1 MENMIM
7 KTPKN
12 IFPLSM
18 LLISMILTGCAD
30 STQNSNP
37 KFSEATTTS
46 AVTATTSA
54 ISTTSSAINA
64 SSSAMQPVDP
74 LSVEGQLK
82 TIAEAKDKIVTYDN
96 EDENYHYAITDLDQN
111 GRLELIVSTGMFG
124 AEHITGNWYYEISKD
139 GSKLKKCKGKAFGN
153 EGHDICDDID
163 TVYID
168 PKKHNYYYIVHG
180 ITHVS
185 GAENYDSVGSLQLKN
200 GTLTDNYL
208 AGGSHF
214 VSKKGKLKDSYYKL
228 TKNANK
234 RTAIITKKQYS
245 DIDSLMNEKYGKL
258 KKESVAIQWF
268 SYEQLMSE
276 VSESQ
281 FLHKLQKSQEN
292 FAIGKKVKK
301 CKEYNWYDDSLKN
314 LKNIDWEEQQYNMR
328 SEDYTMLTKYFPMLK
343 NEQKIHF
350 PDGTEQTLDEY
361 STGKEGFYRQ
371 VQLVDLTGDG
381 IKELILDAS
390 GYVIFSYQNGKYE
403 AFLPLSDEGFN
414 VTPGGYF
421 CYDMDNEANEV
432 YTRFT
437 SKLQY
442 KDGKLQEVIVA
453 KGESDYKNDTDI
465 YHINGLL
472 ASEDTYCDW
481 QVEKL
486 YPDNE
491 PYEVYKYVLEEKE
504 E

>member
-1 MENMIM
+1 M
-7 KTPKN
+7 KKLRT
-12 IFPLSM
+12 IFPLC
-18 LLISMILTGCAD
+18 LLLAGLILTGCAD
-30 STQNSNP
+30 SAQNP
-37 KFSEATTTS
+37 KSSEE
-46 AVTATTSA
+46 ATTSA

-74 LSVEGQLK
+74 LSIEGQLK
-82 TIAEAKDKIVTYDN
+82 TIAEAKDKIVTYDQYM
-96 EDENYHYAITDLDQN
+96 DSYHYAVTDLDQN
-111 GRLELIVSTGMFG
+111 GRLELIISTGVNG
-124 AEHITGNWYYEISKD
+124 TSHITNNWYYEISKD
-139 GSKLKKCKGKAFGN
+139 GSKLKKCKGKTFGN

-185 GAENYDSVGSLQLKN
+185 GAENYDSVGFLQLKN

-214 VSKKGKLKDSYYKL
+214 VSKKGKLKDSYYKML
-228 TKNANK
+228 KNGNENTVK
-234 RTAIITKKQYS
+234 LTKKQYS
-245 DIDSLMNEKYGKL
+245 DIDSLMNEKYGKIE
-258 KKESVAIQWF
+258 KESVAIQWF

-301 CKEYNWYDDSLKN
+301 CKEYNWYDESLKD
-314 LKNIDWEEQQYNMR
+314 LKKVDWEEQQYNMR

-361 STGKEGFYRQ
+361 STGKEGFYRH

-403 AFLPLSDEGFN
+403 AFLPPSDEGFN
-414 VTPGGYF
+414 VKPGGYF
-421 CYDMDNEANEV
+421 CYDIDNEADEV
-432 YTRFT
+432 YTEFT

-442 KDGKLQEVIVA
+442 KEGKLQEVIVA
-453 KGESDYKNDTDI
+453 KGESDYKNDTDT

-481 QVEKL
+481 QYEEL
-486 YPDNE
+486 HPDNE
-491 PYEVYKYVLEEKE
+491 PYEVYKYVPEEKE

>member
-185 GAENYDSVGSLQLKN
+185 GAENYDSVGFLQLKN

-276 VSESQ
+276 VSEPQ

>member
-1 MENMIM
+1 
-7 KTPKN
+7 
-12 IFPLSM
+12 
-18 LLISMILTGCAD
+18 MILTGCAD

-185 GAENYDSVGSLQLKN
+185 GAENYDSVGFLQLKN

-442 KDGKLQEVIVA
+442 KEGKLQEVIVA

>member
-1 MENMIM
+1 
-7 KTPKN
+7 
-12 IFPLSM
+12 
-18 LLISMILTGCAD
+18 
-30 STQNSNP
+30 
-37 KFSEATTTS
+37 
-46 AVTATTSA
+46 
-54 ISTTSSAINA
+54 
-64 SSSAMQPVDP
+64 MQPVDP

-185 GAENYDSVGSLQLKN
+185 GAENYDSVGFLQLKN

>member
-1 MENMIM
+1 M
-7 KTPKN
+7 KNQKH
-12 IFPLSM
+12 IFSLSL

-30 STQNSNP
+30 STQNP
-37 KFSEATTTS
+37 KPSEEATTS

-54 ISTTSSAINA
+54 ISTTSSAISA

-82 TIAEAKDKIVTYDN
+82 TIAQAKDEIVTYDN

-124 AEHITGNWYYEISKD
+124 AAHITGNWYYEISKD
-139 GSKLKKCKGKAFGN
+139 GYKLKKCKGKAFGN

-185 GAENYDSVGSLQLKN
+185 GAENYDSVGFLQLKN

-258 KKESVAIQWF
+258 EKESVAIQWF

-301 CKEYNWYDDSLKN
+301 CKEYNWYDESLKD
-314 LKNIDWEEQQYNMR
+314 LKKVDWEEQQYNMCP
-328 SEDYTMLTKYFPMLK
+328 EDYTMLAKYLPMLK

-350 PDGTEQTLDEY
+350 PDGTEQTLEEY
-361 STGKEGFYRQ
+361 LTGKEDIYRQ

-381 IKELILDAS
+381 IKELILSLFLQED
-390 GYVIFSYQNGKYE
+390 VIFSYQNGEYAVFLSSE
-403 AFLPLSDEGFN
+403 AAFELK
-414 VTPGGYF
+414 PGGYF
-421 CYDMDNEANEV
+421 SYNETDANDNICASIIS
-432 YTRFT
+432 R
-437 SKLQY
+437 LQY
-442 KDGKLQEVIVA
+442 KDGKLKEFIVGKTEDFLLGTGYWINNESVSQEA
-453 KGESDYKNDTDI
+453 YEEW
-465 YHINGLL
+465 
-472 ASEDTYCDW
+472 EDKEIDLDGQQYS
-481 QVEKL
+481 V
-486 YPDNE
+486 
-491 PYEVYKYVLEEKE
+491 YEYVLEEKE

>member
-1 MENMIM
+1 MIM
-7 KTPKN
+7 KNQKK
-12 IFPLSM
+12 IFPLSI
-18 LLISMILTGCAD
+18 LVISMILTGCAD

-185 GAENYDSVGSLQLKN
+185 GAENYDSVGFLQLKN

>member
-1 MENMIM
+1 M
-7 KTPKN
+7 KNPKH
-12 IFPLSM
+12 IFSLC
-18 LLISMILTGCAD
+18 LLLASLILTGCAD
-30 STQNSNP
+30 SAQNP
-37 KFSEATTTS
+37 KSSEE
-46 AVTATTSA
+46 ATTSA

-74 LSVEGQLK
+74 LSIEGQLK
-82 TIAEAKDKIVTYDN
+82 TIAEAKDKIVTYDQYM
-96 EDENYHYAITDLDQN
+96 DSYHYAVTDLDQN
-111 GRLELIVSTGMFG
+111 GRLELIISTGVNG
-124 AEHITGNWYYEISKD
+124 TSHITNNWYYEISKD
-139 GSKLKKCKGKAFGN
+139 GSKLKKCKGKAFGK
-153 EGHDICDDID
+153 EGHDILDAIN

-168 PKKHNYYYIVHG
+168 QKEHNYYYRVYG

-185 GAENYDSVGSLQLKN
+185 GGENYESLGFLQLKN
-200 GTLTDNYL
+200 GTFTDNYL
-208 AGGSHF
+208 AGGSHI
-214 VSKKGKLKDSYYKL
+214 VSKKGKLKDSYYKR
-228 TKNANK
+228 TKNGNK
-234 RTAIITKKQYS
+234 KTAKLTKKQYS

-258 KKESVAIQWF
+258 EKESVAIQWF

-281 FLHKLQKSQEN
+281 FLHKLQKSQKN
-292 FAIGKKVKK
+292 FAVGIKVKK
-301 CKEYNWYDDSLKN
+301 CKEYNWCDSLKN
-314 LKNIDWEEQQYNMR
+314 LKNIDWEEQQYNMCP
-328 SEDYTMLTKYFPMLK
+328 EDYTMLTKYFPMLK

-361 STGKEGFYRQ
+361 SAGKEGFYRQ

-403 AFLPLSDEGFN
+403 AFLPPSDEGFN
-414 VTPGGYF
+414 VKPGGYF
-421 CYDMDNEANEV
+421 CYDMDNEADEV
-432 YTRFT
+432 YTEFT

-442 KDGKLQEVIVA
+442 KEGKLQEVIVA
-453 KGESDYKNDTDI
+453 KGERDYKNDTDT

-481 QVEKL
+481 QDEEL
-486 YPDNE
+486 HPDNE

>member
-124 AEHITGNWYYEISKD
+124 AEHITWYYEISKD

-185 GAENYDSVGSLQLKN
+185 GAENYDSVGFLQLKN

-381 IKELILDAS
+381 IKELILSLDE
-390 GYVIFSYQNGKYE
+390 YVIFSYQNGEYA
-403 AFLPLSDEGFN
+403 AFLSSEAAFELK
-414 VTPGGYF
+414 PGGYF
-421 CYDMDNEANEV
+421 CYAIDNEADEV
-432 YTRFT
+432 YTEFT

-442 KDGKLQEVIVA
+442 KEGKLQEVIVA
-453 KGESDYKNDTDI
+453 KGERDYKNDTDT

-481 QVEKL
+481 QDEEL
-486 YPDNE
+486 HPDNE

>member
-185 GAENYDSVGSLQLKN
+185 GAENYDSVGFLQLKN

>member
-185 GAENYDSVGSLQLKN
+185 GAENYDSVGFLQLKN

-403 AFLPLSDEGFN
+403 AFLPL
-414 VTPGGYF
+414 
-421 CYDMDNEANEV
+421 
-432 YTRFT
+432 
-437 SKLQY
+437 
-442 KDGKLQEVIVA
+442 
-453 KGESDYKNDTDI
+453 
-465 YHINGLL
+465 
-472 ASEDTYCDW
+472 
-481 QVEKL
+481 
-486 YPDNE
+486 
-491 PYEVYKYVLEEKE
+491 KE
-504 E
+504 EVNLSGLSRIEFSL

>member
-185 GAENYDSVGSLQLKN
+185 GAENYDSVGFLQLKN

-371 VQLVDLTGDG
+371 GQLVDLTGDG

>member
-1 MENMIM
+1 M

-82 TIAEAKDKIVTYDN
+82 TIAEAKDKIGTYDN

-185 GAENYDSVGSLQLKN
+185 GAENYDSVGFLQLKN

>member
-1 MENMIM
+1 M

-185 GAENYDSVGSLQLKN
+185 GAENYDSVGFLQLKN

-432 YTRFT
+432 YTGFT

>member
-1 MENMIM
+1 M

-185 GAENYDSVGSLQLKN
+185 GAENYDSGGFLQLKN

-371 VQLVDLTGDG
+371 VQLVDLAGDG

>member
-1 MENMIM
+1 M
-7 KTPKN
+7 KNPKH
-12 IFPLSM
+12 IFFLC
-18 LLISMILTGCAD
+18 LLLASLILTGCAD
-30 STQNSNP
+30 SAQNP
-37 KFSEATTTS
+37 KSSEE
-46 AVTATTSA
+46 ATTSA

-64 SSSAMQPVDP
+64 SSSAMQQVDP
-74 LSVEGQLK
+74 LSIEGQLK
-82 TIAEAKDKIVTYDN
+82 TIAEAKDKIVTYDQYM
-96 EDENYHYAITDLDQN
+96 DSYHYAVTDLDQN
-111 GRLELIVSTGMFG
+111 GRLELIISTGVNG
-124 AEHITGNWYYEISKD
+124 TSHITNNWYYEISKD
-139 GSKLKKCKGKAFGN
+139 GSKLKKCKGKTFGN

-168 PKKHNYYYIVHG
+168 QKKHNYYYIVHG

-185 GAENYDSVGSLQLKN
+185 GAENYDSVGFLQLKN

-208 AGGSHF
+208 AGSSHI
-214 VSKKGKLKDSYYKL
+214 VSKKGKLKDSYYKR
-228 TKNANK
+228 TKNGNK
-234 RTAIITKKQYS
+234 KTAKLTKKQYS
-245 DIDSLMNEKYGKL
+245 DIDFLMNEKYGKL
-258 KKESVAIQWF
+258 EKKSVAIQWF

-281 FLHKLQKSQEN
+281 FLHKLQKSQKN
-292 FAIGKKVKK
+292 FAIGKKVKHFQ
-301 CKEYNWYDDSLKN
+301 EYNGYDFLKN
-314 LKNIDWEEQQYNMR
+314 LKNIDWEEQQYNMCP
-328 SEDYTMLTKYFPMLK
+328 EDYTMLAKYLPMLK

-361 STGKEGFYRQ
+361 LTGKEDIYRQ

-381 IKELILDAS
+381 IKELILSLDE
-390 GYVIFSYQNGKYE
+390 YVIFSYQNGEYA
-403 AFLPLSDEGFN
+403 AFLSSEAAFELN
-414 VTPGGYF
+414 PGGYF
-421 CYDMDNEANEV
+421 CYAIDNEADEV
-432 YTRFT
+432 YTEFT

-442 KDGKLQEVIVA
+442 KEGKLQEVIVA
-453 KGESDYKNDTDI
+453 KGESDYKNDTDT

-481 QVEKL
+481 QDEEL

>member
-1 MENMIM
+1 M

-96 EDENYHYAITDLDQN
+96 EDENYHYAITNLDQN

-185 GAENYDSVGSLQLKN
+185 GAENYDSVGFLQLKN

>member
-1 MENMIM
+1 M
-7 KTPKN
+7 KNPKH
-12 IFPLSM
+12 IFSLC
-18 LLISMILTGCAD
+18 LLLASLILTGCAD
-30 STQNSNP
+30 SAQNS
-37 KFSEATTTS
+37 KSSEE
-46 AVTATTSA
+46 ATTSA
-54 ISTTSSAINA
+54 ISTTSSAISA

-82 TIAEAKDKIVTYDN
+82 IIAEAKDKIVTYDN

-111 GRLELIVSTGMFG
+111 GRLELIVSTGMIG
-124 AEHITGNWYYEISKD
+124 TGHFTTNWYYEISKD

-153 EGHDICDDID
+153 EDHDICDDID

-180 ITHVS
+180 ITHMS
-185 GAENYDSVGSLQLKN
+185 GAENYDSVGFLQLKN

-208 AGGSHF
+208 AGGSYI
-214 VSKKGKLKDSYYKL
+214 VSKKGKLKDSYYKML
-228 TKNANK
+228 KNGNEN
-234 RTAIITKKQYS
+234 TAKLTKKQYS

-268 SYEQLMSE
+268 SYQQPMSE
-276 VSESQ
+276 VTESQ

-292 FAIGKKVKK
+292 FAIGKKVKHFQ
-301 CKEYNWYDDSLKN
+301 EYNGYDFLKN
-314 LKNIDWEEQQYNMR
+314 LKNIDWEEQQYNMCP
-328 SEDYTMLTKYFPMLK
+328 EDYTMLAKYLPMLK

-361 STGKEGFYRQ
+361 LTGKEDIYRQ

-381 IKELILDAS
+381 IKELILSLDE
-390 GYVIFSYQNGKYE
+390 YVIFSYQNGEYA
-403 AFLPLSDEGFN
+403 AFLSSEAAFELN
-414 VTPGGYF
+414 PGGYF
-421 CYDMDNEANEV
+421 CYAIDNEADEV
-432 YTRFT
+432 YTEFT

-442 KDGKLQEVIVA
+442 KEGKLQEVIVA
-453 KGESDYKNDTDI
+453 KGESDYKNDTDT

-481 QVEKL
+481 QDEEL

>member
-185 GAENYDSVGSLQLKN
+185 GAENYDSVGFLQLKN

-268 SYEQLMSE
+268 SYEQIMSE

-453 KGESDYKNDTDI
+453 KGESEYKNDTDI

>member
-7 KTPKN
+7 KNLKT
-12 IFPLSM
+12 IFFLS
-18 LLISMILTGCAD
+18 LLLTSMILTGCAD
-30 STQNSNP
+30 SAQNSNP
-37 KFSEATTTS
+37 KSSEATTTS
-46 AVTATTSA
+46 AVTATASA
-54 ISTTSSAINA
+54 INTTSSAIRE
-64 SSSAMQPVDP
+64 SSSVRKPVDP
-74 LSVEGQLK
+74 LSIEGQLK

-185 GAENYDSVGSLQLKN
+185 GAENYDSVGFLQLKN

>member
-1 MENMIM
+1 M
-7 KTPKN
+7 KNLKT
-12 IFPLSM
+12 IFFLS
-18 LLISMILTGCAD
+18 LLLTSMILTGCAD
-30 STQNSNP
+30 SAQNSNP
-37 KFSEATTTS
+37 KSSEATTTS

-185 GAENYDSVGSLQLKN
+185 GAENYDSVGFLQLKN

-268 SYEQLMSE
+268 SYQQPMSE
-276 VSESQ
+276 VTESR

-292 FAIGKKVKK
+292 FAIGKKVKQFQ
-301 CKEYNWYDDSLKN
+301 EYSGCDFLKN
-314 LKNIDWEEQQYNMR
+314 LKNIDWEEQQYNMCP
-328 SEDYTMLTKYFPMLK
+328 EDYTMLAKYLPMLK

-361 STGKEGFYRQ
+361 LTGKEDIYRQ

-381 IKELILDAS
+381 IKELILSLDE
-390 GYVIFSYQNGKYE
+390 YVIFSYQNGEYA
-403 AFLPLSDEGFN
+403 AFLSSEAAFELK
-414 VTPGGYF
+414 PGGYF
-421 CYDMDNEANEV
+421 CYAIDNEADEV
-432 YTRFT
+432 YTEFT

-442 KDGKLQEVIVA
+442 KEGKLQEVIVA
-453 KGESDYKNDTDI
+453 KGERDYKNDTDT

-481 QVEKL
+481 QDEEL
-486 YPDNE
+486 HPDNE

>member
-1 MENMIM
+1 M
-7 KTPKN
+7 KNPKH
-12 IFPLSM
+12 IFPLC
-18 LLISMILTGCAD
+18 LLLASLILTGCAD
-30 STQNSNP
+30 SAQNP
-37 KFSEATTTS
+37 KSSEE
-46 AVTATTSA
+46 ATTSA

-74 LSVEGQLK
+74 LSIEGQLK
-82 TIAEAKDKIVTYDN
+82 TIAEAKDKIVTYDQYM
-96 EDENYHYAITDLDQN
+96 DSYHYAVTDLDQN
-111 GRLELIVSTGMFG
+111 GRLELIIATEMNGTG
-124 AEHITGNWYYEISKD
+124 HITHNWYYEISKD
-139 GSKLKKCKGKAFGN
+139 GSKLKKCKGKAFGK
-153 EGHDICDDID
+153 EGHDILDAIH

-168 PKKHNYYYIVHG
+168 QQEHNYYYRVYG

-185 GAENYDSVGSLQLKN
+185 GGENYESLGFLQLKN
-200 GTLTDNYL
+200 GTFTDNYL
-208 AGGSHF
+208 AGGSHI
-214 VSKKGKLKDSYYKL
+214 VSKKGKGKLKNSYYKL
-228 TKNANK
+228 TQNGNK
-234 RTAIITKKQYS
+234 KTAKITKKQYS
-245 DIDSLMNEKYGKL
+245 DIDSLMKEKYGKL

-301 CKEYNWYDDSLKN
+301 CKEYNWYDESLKD
-314 LKNIDWEEQQYNMR
+314 LKKVDWEEQQYNMR

-361 STGKEGFYRQ
+361 STGKEGFYRH

-381 IKELILDAS
+381 IKELILSLDE
-390 GYVIFSYQNGKYE
+390 YVIFSYQNGEYA
-403 AFLPLSDEGFN
+403 AFLSSEAAFELK
-414 VTPGGYF
+414 PGGYF
-421 CYDMDNEANEV
+421 CYDIDNEADQV
-432 YTRFT
+432 YTEFT

-442 KDGKLQEVIVA
+442 KEGKLQEVIVA
-453 KGESDYKNDTDI
+453 KGERDYNNDTDT

-481 QVEKL
+481 QDEEL
-486 YPDNE
+486 HPDNE

>member
-1 MENMIM
+1 M
-7 KTPKN
+7 KNPKT
-12 IFPLSM
+12 IFSLC
-18 LLISMILTGCAD
+18 LLLASLILMGCAD
-30 STQNSNP
+30 SAQNSTP
-37 KFSEATTTS
+37 KNAESVTTS
-46 AVTATTSA
+46 AVTATASA
-54 ISTTSSAINA
+54 ISTTYSAIRE

-74 LSVEGQLK
+74 LSIEGQLK

-124 AEHITGNWYYEISKD
+124 AAHLTYNWYYEISKD

-185 GAENYDSVGSLQLKN
+185 GAENYDSVGFLQLKN

-214 VSKKGKLKDSYYKL
+214 VSKKGKLKDSYYKML
-228 TKNANK
+228 KNGNENTVK
-234 RTAIITKKQYS
+234 LTKKQYS
-245 DIDSLMNEKYGKL
+245 DIDSLMNEKYGKIE
-258 KKESVAIQWF
+258 KESVAIQWF

-301 CKEYNWYDDSLKN
+301 CKEYNWYDESLKD
-314 LKNIDWEEQQYNMR
+314 LKKVDWEEQQYNMR

-350 PDGTEQTLDEY
+350 PDGTEQTLEEY
-361 STGKEGFYRQ
+361 LTGMEDIYRQ

-381 IKELILDAS
+381 IKELILSLDE
-390 GYVIFSYQNGKYE
+390 YVIFSYQNGEYA
-403 AFLPLSDEGFN
+403 AFLSSEAAFELK
-414 VTPGGYF
+414 PGGYF
-421 CYDMDNEANEV
+421 CYDIDNEADEV
-432 YTRFT
+432 YTEFT

-442 KDGKLQEVIVA
+442 KEGKLQEVIVA
-453 KGESDYKNDTDI
+453 KGESDYKNDTDT

-481 QVEKL
+481 QDEEL
-486 YPDNE
+486 HPDNE
-491 PYEVYKYVLEEKE
+491 PYEVYKYVLELPV
-504 E
+504 

>member
-1 MENMIM
+1 M

-153 EGHDICDDID
+153 EGHDIFDDID

-185 GAENYDSVGSLQLKN
+185 GAENYDSVGFLQLKN

>member
-1 MENMIM
+1 MIM

-185 GAENYDSVGSLQLKN
+185 GAENYDSVGFLQLKN

>member
-185 GAENYDSVGSLQLKN
+185 GAENYDSVGFLQLKN

-328 SEDYTMLTKYFPMLK
+328 SEDYTMLTKYCPMLK

>member
-1 MENMIM
+1 M
-7 KTPKN
+7 KKLRT
-12 IFPLSM
+12 IFLQSL

-30 STQNSNP
+30 SAQKP
-37 KFSEATTTS
+37 KPSEET
-46 AVTATTSA
+46 TTSA
-54 ISTTSSAINA
+54 ISTTSSAISA

-96 EDENYHYAITDLDQN
+96 EDENYHYAVTDLDQN
-111 GRLELIVSTGMFG
+111 GRLELIVSTGMIG
-124 AEHITGNWYYEISKD
+124 SAHITGNWYYEISKD

-168 PKKHNYYYIVHG
+168 QKKHNYYYIVHG

-185 GAENYDSVGSLQLKN
+185 GAENYDSVGFLQLKN

-234 RTAIITKKQYS
+234 RTAIITKKQYL

-258 KKESVAIQWF
+258 EKETVAIQWF

-301 CKEYNWYDDSLKN
+301 SKEYNWYDDSLKN
-314 LKNIDWEEQQYNMR
+314 LKKVDWEEQQYNMR

-361 STGKEGFYRQ
+361 SAGKEGFYRQ

-390 GYVIFSYQNGKYE
+390 KYVIFSYQNGKYE
-403 AFLPLSDEGFN
+403 AFLPSGNEGFN

-421 CYDMDNEANEV
+421 CYNIDNEADEV
-432 YTRFT
+432 YTEFT

-453 KGESDYKNDTDI
+453 KGESDYKNDTDT

-481 QVEKL
+481 QDEEL
-486 YPDNE
+486 HPDNE

>member
-1 MENMIM
+1 M
-7 KTPKN
+7 
-12 IFPLSM
+12 
-18 LLISMILTGCAD
+18 
-30 STQNSNP
+30 
-37 KFSEATTTS
+37 
-46 AVTATTSA
+46 
-54 ISTTSSAINA
+54 
-64 SSSAMQPVDP
+64 
-74 LSVEGQLK
+74 
-82 TIAEAKDKIVTYDN
+82 
-96 EDENYHYAITDLDQN
+96 
-111 GRLELIVSTGMFG
+111 
-124 AEHITGNWYYEISKD
+124 
-139 GSKLKKCKGKAFGN
+139 
-153 EGHDICDDID
+153 
-163 TVYID
+163 
-168 PKKHNYYYIVHG
+168 HG

-185 GAENYDSVGSLQLKN
+185 GAENYDSVGFLQLKN